1 MNNPKTCFLIDDDH
15 EEQEIFEYALKSV
28 NPTVLIVTASNGID
42 ALQKLVTEKD
52 FNPDFIFLDLN
63 MPRMDGKETLK
74 ELRKIDRLNLIPVVI
89 YSTSGSERDIRETQ
103 ALGAN
108 FYLEKQ
114 GNLTILKKR
123 LADFFST

>member
-28 NPTVLIVTASNGID
+28 NPTVLIVTASNGIE
-42 ALQKLVTEKD
+42 ALQKLVAEKD